1 MNPITDY
8 DLRQLDR
15 MTKIIDAFLVDEV
28 SLHDLVATL
37 SFLLDHVQ
45 DVSLNW
51 KSIFQDEWMLLEIIN
66 ADVSEQRRK
75 LTNDERQ
82 YVLEKAK
89 NLSFLLQEVTRQ

>member
-1 MNPITDY
+1 
-8 DLRQLDR
+8 